1 MRGRVF
7 RQVEYLSWSFRLA
20 LGEGDF
26 WVDTRILLPTQNQW
40 SLAVRFAVKIF
51 GAGELGSR

>member
-20 LGEGDF
+20 LGEGSF
-26 WVDTRILLPTQNQW
+26 WVDARILLPTQNQW
-40 SLAVRFAVKIF
+40 TLAVRFAVKIF
-51 GAGELGSR
+51 GAGELGTR